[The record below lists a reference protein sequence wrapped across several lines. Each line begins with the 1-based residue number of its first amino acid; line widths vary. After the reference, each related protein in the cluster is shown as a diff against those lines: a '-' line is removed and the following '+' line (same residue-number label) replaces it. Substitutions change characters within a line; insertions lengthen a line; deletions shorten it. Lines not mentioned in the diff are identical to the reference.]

1 MKKANNTENK
11 QNKQSNKNCGGS
23 CKSTKNCK

>member
-11 QNKQSNKNCGGS
+11 QNNKNKTSNCGS
-23 CKSTKNCK
+23 KSTKNCK

>member
-11 QNKQSNKNCGGS
+11 QNKQCNKNCGS
-23 CKSTKNCK
+23 SKSTKNCK